1 MLCRFLQ
8 AYLSGVTEKPQDT
21 TVQSKGGI
29 VRCYSLKLVVMVT
42 AKVKMGLEDLTEGGG
57 GGDTE
62 GYLAFNKQTAT
73 MAGGSGK
80 ESVFWL
86 GIL

>member
-8 AYLSGVTEKPQDT
+8 AYLRGVTEKPQDT

-42 AKVKMGLEDLTEGGG
+42 AKVKMGLEDLTEVGG
-57 GGDTE
+57 
-62 GYLAFNKQTAT
+62 
-73 MAGGSGK
+73 AGGTQK
-80 ESVFWL
+80 DIWL
-86 GIL
+86 SISRQPPWLVVQEKSQCFG